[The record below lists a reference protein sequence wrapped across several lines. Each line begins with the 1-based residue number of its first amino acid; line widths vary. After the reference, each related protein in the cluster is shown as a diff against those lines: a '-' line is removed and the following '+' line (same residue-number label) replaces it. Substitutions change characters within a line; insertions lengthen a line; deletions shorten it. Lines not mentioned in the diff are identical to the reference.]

1 MRVKYE
7 VTIEFAYKET
17 EFAYGDRIC
26 KRRYGSIL
34 VIDTVFLAMVSGL
47 VLQKRNRGFQESLVV
62 RDESMKF
69 EVTMEFA

>member
-7 VTIEFAYKET
+7 VTIEFAYR
-17 EFAYGDRIC
+17 DRIC

-34 VIDTVFLAMVSGL
+34 VIDTVFLATVSGL
-47 VLQKRNRGFQESLVV
+47 VLWKRNGGFRESSVV